1 MGTLGKRVWVQ
12 IHRRFESCPL
22 RHILLA
28 AILKRTTPAEERHSK
43 FYSVPSPR
51 LPAFLPSQSSCRM
64 NNVTTPLA
72 ITSSLK

>member
-28 AILKRTTPAEERHSK
+28 AILKRTTALKLFK
-43 FYSVPSPR
+43 FYPALSPR
-51 LPAFLPSQSSCRM
+51 LTDFLRLNQAALW
-64 NNVTTPLA
+64 T
-72 ITSSLK
+72 I